1 MQLIVEPYDFD
12 DVIMSFATE
21 RINNIKLYFFSLSK
35 INLNIIISFFR
46 LFSIIIITE
55 IGEGI
60 KGTRISFN
68 SLILE
73 FC

>member
-1 MQLIVEPYDFD
+1 MG
-12 DVIMSFATE
+12 
-21 RINNIKLYFFSLSK
+21 
-35 INLNIIISFFR
+35 
-46 LFSIIIITE
+46 IIITE